1 MSANEE
7 RAVMVGGMWLLA
19 RILTLIAAFS
29 GRIFMAQVKLHL
41 LLSGAPF
48 LQVLIHQVV
57 KRNGSLWKN
66 KTDKKLMS
74 HKFCSSSLQKST
86 VFKK

>member
-7 RAVMVGGMWLLA
+7 RAVVVGGMWPSA
-19 RILTLIAAFS
+19 SVLTLIAAFS
-29 GRIFMAQVKLHL
+29 GRIFMPQVELNL

-57 KRNGSLWKN
+57 KGDSSLWKTKHKKIIK
-66 KTDKKLMS
+66 KTNKLM
-74 HKFCSSSLQKST
+74 LER
-86 VFKK
+86 